1 MRTVKNVLKC
11 SGIQKVMIKTVR
23 ASYIIALTP
32 YKCQKVFLRTKKSKK
47 CFKRIPRNREAST
60 KYFCKISEF
69 ENTQERSGTSISFW
83 NTKGDDK
90 DGRFINTDCNV
101 PYKDQKVF
109 LRTQKVKSESGRN
122 LEIEKSEEN
131 IFAKFWNLRIVKNA
145 LFSGA

>member
-1 MRTVKNVLKC
+1 
-11 SGIQKVMIKTVR
+11 
-23 ASYIIALTP
+23 
-32 YKCQKVFLRTKKSKK
+32 VFQEDSKKSRSLDKI
-47 CFKRIPRNREAST
+47 FLQNFGVREHSRTLGQA
-60 KYFCKISEF
+60 
-69 ENTQERSGTSISFW
+69 ISFW

-90 DGRFINTDCNV
+90 DGRFIVHNCNV

-109 LRTQKVKSESGRN
+109 LRTKKVKSESGGN